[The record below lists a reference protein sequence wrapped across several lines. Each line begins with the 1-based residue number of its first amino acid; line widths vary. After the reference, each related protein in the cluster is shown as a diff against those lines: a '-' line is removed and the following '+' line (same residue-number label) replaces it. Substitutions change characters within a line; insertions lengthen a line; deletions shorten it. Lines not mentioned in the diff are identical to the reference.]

1 MKKYTVRVYVGSMWS
16 FLTHADHFE
25 DYNITTCEN
34 MRQLAKRLARDG
46 FATDDGPWIMP
57 GAILKI
63 TAT

>member
-1 MKKYTVRVYVGSMWS
+1 MWS